1 MTNTKKES
9 LFWGLII
16 LVLGMLFLLKNFGL
30 EINVWH
36 LLGKYWPLIL
46 IYIGVKNIY
55 RLLKKINE
63 EKENWPSFFC

>member
-1 MTNTKKES
+1 MANTKKES

-16 LVLGMLFLLKNFGL
+16 LVLGTLFLLKNFGL

-46 IYIGVKNIY
+46 VYIGLKNIY
-55 RLLKKINE
+55 LYLKKNR
-63 EKENWPSFFC
+63 

>member
-1 MTNTKKES
+1 MANTKKES

-46 IYIGVKNIY
+46 IYIGVKNIFLY
-55 RLLKKINE
+55 INKK
-63 EKENWPSFFC
+63 

>member
-1 MTNTKKES
+1 MSNTKKES

-16 LVLGMLFLLKNFGL
+16 LVLGTLFLLKNFGL

-46 IYIGVKNIY
+46 VYIGVKNIY
-55 RLLKKINE
+55 LYLKRNK
-63 EKENWPSFFC
+63 

>member
-1 MTNTKKES
+1 MTNTKRDS
-9 LFWGLII
+9 LFWGTII

-46 IYIGVKNIY
+46 VYIGVNNIFMY
-55 RLLKKINE
+55 MKK
-63 EKENWPSFFC
+63 K

>member
-1 MTNTKKES
+1 MANTKRES

-30 EINVWH
+30 EINVWD

-46 IYIGVKNIY
+46 ITIGLKNIFLY
-55 RLLKKINE
+55 LKKT
-63 EKENWPSFFC
+63 K

>member
-1 MTNTKKES
+1 MANTKKES

-16 LVLGMLFLLKNFGL
+16 LVLGTLFLLKNFGL

-46 IYIGVKNIY
+46 VYIGVKNIY
-55 RLLKKINE
+55 LYLNKDK
-63 EKENWPSFFC
+63 

>member
-1 MTNTKKES
+1 MANTKRES

-30 EINVWH
+30 EINVWD

-46 IYIGVKNIY
+46 IYIGAKNIFLY
-55 RLLKKINE
+55 VKKT
-63 EKENWPSFFC
+63 K

>member
-1 MTNTKKES
+1 MANTKKES

-55 RLLKKINE
+55 LYLNRGK
-63 EKENWPSFFC
+63 

>member
-30 EINVWH
+30 EINIWH
-36 LLGKYWPLIL
+36 LLGKYWPVIL
-46 IYIGVKNIY
+46 IYIGLKNIY
-55 RLLKKINE
+55 LYLKKN
-63 EKENWPSFFC
+63 K